1 MNKDILGDDNGAART
16 DMAQTAMA
24 RSHVYGLLATIFR
37 AEPTEAL
44 LKELKDPRMS
54 GAFSDLGVSLGE
66 EFFGRPEKELV
77 EELAV
82 EYARLFLGPGRHISP
97 HESVHHEVDGGDWG
111 LLWGQET
118 VKVKQFMESAGLA
131 YAANYNGVPDHISVE
146 LEFLQK
152 LALREA
158 TAWAEEDIEG
168 ALYGLKMEKM
178 FIRKHLIKWVPL
190 FCDKVIAF
198 ASAPFYR
205 EMAEVTKGFVQFE
218 QEKMEEYLSLARQA
232 DDE

>member
-1 MNKDILGDDNGAART
+1 
-16 DMAQTAMA
+16 
-24 RSHVYGLLATIFR
+24 
-37 AEPTEAL
+37 
-44 LKELKDPRMS
+44 LKDPRMS
-54 GAFSDLGVSLGE
+54 GVFSDLGISLGE
-66 EFFGRPEKELV
+66 EFYGTPENELV

-82 EYARLFLGPGRHISP
+82 EYARLFLGPGEHISP

-131 YAANYNGVPDHISVE
+131 YAADYKGIPDHISVE

-152 LALREA
+152 LTLGEG

-168 ALYGLKMEKM
+168 AVFGLKMEKM
-178 FIRKHLIKWVPL
+178 FIKKHLIKWVPM
-190 FCDKVIAF
+190 FCDKVIAR
-198 ASAPFYR
+198 ANAPFYR

-218 QEKMEEYLSLARQA
+218 QQKIDEYLSPDHQTH
-232 DDE
+232 DN